1 MSPSEAAIDAAIDA
15 GYRSLAAAIVL
26 QAVRDTANPRLSQEA
41 NHFLTSPLC
50 KSLLRLSGIH
60 WTATSTDFPR
70 AALRLQGRRMRHQ
83 AGSARSSIKTACFPD
98 GPSADAGIH
107 RNGLVRT

>member
-1 MSPSEAAIDAAIDA
+1 MSPSEDTIDAAIDA

-50 KSLLRLSGIH
+50 KSLLLLSGIR
-60 WTATSTDFPR
+60 WTATRADFPR
-70 AALRLQGRRMRHQ
+70 AALRLQGRRTRRL
-83 AGSARSSIKTACFPD
+83 AGSARSPLKTTQTMAKEISHQQHLPK
-98 GPSADAGIH
+98 
-107 RNGLVRT
+107 R